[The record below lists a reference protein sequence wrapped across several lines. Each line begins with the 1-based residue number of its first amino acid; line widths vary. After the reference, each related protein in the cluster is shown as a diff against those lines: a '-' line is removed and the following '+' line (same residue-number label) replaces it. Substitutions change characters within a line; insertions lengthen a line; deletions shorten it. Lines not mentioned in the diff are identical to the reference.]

1 MVGDRDGDELGT
13 RWEPPSIDSGSVR
26 EVRYS
31 SFSQAS
37 PPQPP
42 PLPPPLPLQQ
52 RRPYSRSMSSLPPEP
67 FMIMRSKA
75 LNRRV
80 VINVGGVKH
89 EVLWRT
95 LDRLPHTRLGRLRD
109 CNTHEAIIEL
119 CDDYSLVD
127 NEYFFD
133 RHPKSFSSILNFY
146 RTGKLHLVDEMC
158 VLAFSDDLEYWGVDE
173 LYLESCCQ
181 HKYHQRKEHVHEEM
195 RKEAESLRQ
204 RDEEEFGD
212 DKCSQYQKWL
222 WDMLE
227 KPTTSIAARVIA
239 IVSILFIVVSTVAL
253 TLNTIPSMQ
262 VYDDRGVA
270 QDNPQLAMVEVVC
283 ITWFSLEYILRFSA
297 SPNKWKFFKG
307 GLNVIDLLAI
317 LPYFV
322 SLFLLETNKNAN
334 DQFQDVRRVVQ
345 VFRIMR
351 ILRILKLA
359 RHSTG
364 LQSLGFTLRN
374 SYKELGLLMLFLAMG
389 VLIFSSLAYFAEKEE
404 PGTKFISIP
413 ETFWWAGITMTTVG
427 YGDIYPTTAL
437 GKVIGSVCCICGVL
451 VIALPIPI
459 IVNNFAEFYKNQMR
473 REKALKRREALERAK
488 REGSIVSFHHI
499 NLRDAFAKSMDLID
513 VIVDTGH
520 NLSRVDAN
528 SAEVESASIRNP
540 TQTDSGY
547 YRNYDHLPN
556 RPRRTNSSQI
566 PCLPTNEGPPIPSP
580 PPPRRLLEL
589 EPAEEQINVGAAP
602 LAQDETKL
610 LPYSPKEYLSPGD
623 YKEFVDA
630 ENLMPLGTSD
640 FRNPVCL
647 EMKTLR
653 NGMTDFVNPFGDF
666 DINTKPAFQNAINS
680 ADMGSMD
687 SSDTFASC
695 NTHPYHSQG
704 DLTSN
709 VADPTCAIDSNL
721 YVNPLDKS
729 VDNSPTAPPPGI
741 SLISAVKKSASGDT
755 GLRSLGTTP
764 IEESYRGF
772 GGIDRGS
779 RVSLN
784 DSPQPKHRK
793 TRFQPTNRQRTRFG
807 NAFERQSQ
815 ESLEGKRNSK
825 KSFMT
830 SKGFASASRIL
841 NQHLFGLHA
850 LSGSRSGK
858 NGDSKSSLSVDSMD
872 SRTSSPMEHHRR
884 SKSIL
889 KKSDGSSHKNGDPE
903 SERLISDSTS
913 GIDVGSG
920 SEYSSPSKRLSSPP
934 VKHRPH
940 QKLTRSLPL
949 SGQADYDR
957 NRTLKSPLFLLDD
970 IISKDRQNDY
980 VIDKLKECSG
990 SVRDLPLYIC
1000 PPPPPMDHSPT
1011 EETRLLLH
1019 TPTPVVVSTPRQA
1032 NYLSKGPDPSS

>member
-1 MVGDRDGDELGT
+1 MFLT
-13 RWEPPSIDSGSVR
+13 
-26 EVRYS
+26 
-31 SFSQAS
+31 
-37 PPQPP
+37 
-42 PLPPPLPLQQ
+42 
-52 RRPYSRSMSSLPPEP
+52 
-67 FMIMRSKA
+67 
-75 LNRRV
+75 
-80 VINVGGVKH
+80 
-89 EVLWRT
+89 
-95 LDRLPHTRLGRLRD
+95 RLRD
-109 CNTHEAIIEL
+109 
-119 CDDYSLVD
+119 
-127 NEYFFD
+127 
-133 RHPKSFSSILNFY
+133 
-146 RTGKLHLVDEMC
+146 
-158 VLAFSDDLEYWGVDE
+158 
-173 LYLESCCQ
+173 
-181 HKYHQRKEHVHEEM
+181 
-195 RKEAESLRQ
+195 
-204 RDEEEFGD
+204 
-212 DKCSQYQKWL
+212 
-222 WDMLE
+222 
-227 KPTTSIAARVIA
+227 
-239 IVSILFIVVSTVAL
+239 
-253 TLNTIPSMQ
+253 
-262 VYDDRGVA
+262 
-270 QDNPQLAMVEVVC
+270 
-283 ITWFSLEYILRFSA
+283 
-297 SPNKWKFFKG
+297 
-307 GLNVIDLLAI
+307 
-317 LPYFV
+317 
-322 SLFLLETNKNAN
+322 
-334 DQFQDVRRVVQ
+334 
-345 VFRIMR
+345 VFRR
-351 ILRILKLA
+351 LLLK
-359 RHSTG
+359 
-364 LQSLGFTLRN
+364 Q
-374 SYKELGLLMLFLAMG
+374 
-389 VLIFSSLAYFAEKEE
+389 VSSL
-404 PGTKFISIP
+404 
-413 ETFWWAGITMTTVG
+413 
-427 YGDIYPTTAL
+427 
-437 GKVIGSVCCICGVL
+437 
-451 VIALPIPI
+451 
-459 IVNNFAEFYKNQMR
+459 
-473 REKALKRREALERAK
+473 
-488 REGSIVSFHHI
+488 
-499 NLRDAFAKSMDLID
+499 
-513 VIVDTGH
+513 GH

-610 LPYSPKEYLSPGD
+610 LPYSPKEYLSPGANIKKSDANKKVERFDEIPNEFECCFCTSKD

-850 LSGSRSGK
+850 LSGSRS
-858 NGDSKSSLSVDSMD
+858 DSMD